1 MGRNSLAKNNL
12 WLRTQKWLWQSLLNC
27 NVPGMLRRDIS
38 RRFIII
44 IIRCKAKPDCNP
56 SGYRPRYLLIIVN
69 WSLNWFVCVQHELNL
84 VDWTS
89 RKFITHWSLWRK
101 NVWIEQ
107 TKIGCH
113 SNVAS
118 TIATQVH
125 RNHLSLM
132 TLHPQTLSSLASF
145 KSGLVLPFW
154 YRLTQDVLETHI
166 RLTVLCP
173 GLPGWAGTRKVKP
186 IWVLLEQET
195 VSSSGIS
202 WAMQVCTLL
211 QTDNHASTS
220 LLKFFTG
227 RMPLTCRP
235 TNSVNALK
243 AQSNCVL
250 EKRPLNGYSSILVVV
265 VVVAR
270 RATNPE
276 NWAKIS
282 RVHFEELGL
291 EWIVQTRGTLIS

>member
-44 IIRCKAKPDCNP
+44 IRYKAKPDCNP

-145 KSGLVLPFW
+145 KSGQVLPFW
-154 YRLTQDVLETHI
+154 YRLTHAG
-166 RLTVLCP
+166 CP
-173 GLPGWAGTRKVKP
+173 GNTHPFDGPLSGTTR
-186 IWVLLEQET
+186 
-195 VSSSGIS
+195 VSRYQKGK
-202 WAMQVCTLL
+202 TYLG
-211 QTDNHASTS
+211 
-220 LLKFFTG
+220 FTG
-227 RMPLTCRP
+227 
-235 TNSVNALK
+235 
-243 AQSNCVL
+243 
-250 EKRPLNGYSSILVVV
+250 
-265 VVVAR
+265 AR
-270 RATNPE
+270 DSE
-276 NWAKIS
+276 
-282 RVHFEELGL
+282 
-291 EWIVQTRGTLIS
+291 

>member
-1 MGRNSLAKNNL
+1 MRRNSLAKNNL
-12 WLRTQKWLWQSLLNC
+12 IWLKTQKWLWQSLLNC
-27 NVPGMLRRDIS
+27 NAPGMLRRDIS
-38 RRFIII
+38 RRFII

-69 WSLNWFVCVQHELNL
+69 WSLNWFVCVQRELNL

-145 KSGLVLPFW
+145 KSGLVL
-154 YRLTQDVLETHI
+154 
-166 RLTVLCP
+166 
-173 GLPGWAGTRKVKP
+173 
-186 IWVLLEQET
+186 LEQET

-202 WAMQVCTLL
+202 WAICKSAPRPRQTTTPAPHYWSFL
-211 QTDNHASTS
+211 QA
-220 LLKFFTG
+220 G
-227 RMPLTCRP
+227 CP
-235 TNSVNALK
+235 
-243 AQSNCVL
+243 
-250 EKRPLNGYSSILVVV
+250 
-265 VVVAR
+265 
-270 RATNPE
+270 
-276 NWAKIS
+276 
-282 RVHFEELGL
+282 
-291 EWIVQTRGTLIS
+291 